1 VTSTRI
7 VAASLIRVPYA
18 YVNRRNVTFD
28 PFDVKEAAVPDTPT
42 AVMERF
48 VSAFESGDLPGACA
62 LLHPEAV
69 IREADGLPYSG
80 EYTGP
85 DGFAAL
91 VGAMAGSFEFK
102 LLDTEY
108 LPVDDERIVMRMVAR
123 FTSRA
128 TGNSVEFPVV
138 EIYTVRDGLI
148 RDVDV
153 YYKNPAGVTALQA
166 G

>member
-1 VTSTRI
+1 M
-7 VAASLIRVPYA
+7 
-18 YVNRRNVTFD
+18 
-28 PFDVKEAAVPDTPT
+28 PDSPK

-69 IREADGLPYSG
+69 IREAAGLPYSG
-80 EYTGP
+80 EYVGP

-91 VGAMAGSFEFK
+91 AGAMGGAYEFK

-108 LPVDDERIVMRMVAR
+108 MPVDDERIVMRMVAR
-123 FTSRA
+123 FTSR
-128 TGNSVEFPVV
+128 TSGNSVEFPVV

-153 YYKNPAGVTALQA
+153 YYKDPGGVTALHS